1 MATAKK
7 KPYYVAFGTATEAL
21 VLSLDPDIY
30 DTDVQSATG
39 LTPTK
44 GTIVK
49 TIRTTIRQAVA
60 SSFAG
65 LVRLT
70 VTKGLN
76 TPEEETRQVDV
87 VCETSKL
94 DTAKVALINKTVN
107 LGYGAN
113 AVAWTITGA
122 R

>member
-7 KPYYVAFGTATEAL
+7 RPYFISLGTATEAL
-21 VLSLDPDIY
+21 MLQLDPDIY
-30 DTDVQSATG
+30 DTDVQTATG
-39 LTPTK
+39 LTSVRGSIAK
-44 GTIVK
+44 VL
-49 TIRTTIRQAVA
+49 RTTIKQATG

-65 LVRLT
+65 RIRLT
-70 VTKGLN
+70 VAKGAN
-76 TPEEETRQVDV
+76 TPEEETRNLDI

-94 DTAKVALINKTVN
+94 DTAKVDLLNKTVN

-113 AVAWTITGA
+113 AVSWTITGA

>member
-7 KPYYVAFGTATEAL
+7 RPYYISLGTATEAL
-21 VLSLDPDIY
+21 MLQLDPDIY
-30 DTDVQSATG
+30 DADVQTATG

-44 GTIVK
+44 GSVVK
-49 TIRTTIRQAVA
+49 TLKTTVKQITG

-65 LVRLT
+65 LIRLT

-76 TPEEETRQVDV
+76 TPDEETRNLNI
-87 VCETSKL
+87 VCETSLL

-107 LGYGAN
+107 LGYRAN
-113 AVAWTITGA
+113 VTPWTITGA

>member
-7 KPYYVAFGTATEAL
+7 RPYYVALGTATEAL
-21 VLSLDPDIY
+21 TLSLDPDIY
-30 DTDVQSATG
+30 DADVQTATG

-44 GTIVK
+44 GGVVK
-49 TIRTTIRQAVA
+49 TIRTTIKQAVS

-65 LVRLT
+65 LIRLT
-70 VTKGLN
+70 VAKGLN
-76 TPEEETRQVDV
+76 TPEEETRQVDI

-94 DTAKVALINKTVN
+94 DTAKVALLTKTIN

-113 AVAWTITGA
+113 AVAWTITSA